1 MVRRMLTIA
10 RPTVL
15 LPQPDSPTK
24 PSVSPC
30 SSANVTPSTAFTSAV
45 LRLRTPPTTGKL
57 TRNWSIS
64 RIFTASPSSRVHQM
78 AAHPMSRR
86 YLDDGR
92 LDLGASFEPLFAAGL
107 EFASGGQI
115 ENARN
120 IPGNCREPLP
130 PVAIHGRNR
139 GQQA

>member
-15 LPQPDSPTK
+15 LPQPDSPTR

-45 LRLRTPPTTGKL
+45 FRLRTPPTTGKL

-64 RIFTASPSSRVHQM
+64 RIFMDSKIFTASPSSRVHQM
-78 AAHPMSRR
+78 AAHPMSGR
-86 YLDDGR
+86 YLDEGR
-92 LDLGASFEPLFAAGL
+92 LDLGATFEPLFAAGF

-115 ENARN
+115 ENAGN
-120 IPGNCREPLP
+120 IPG
-130 PVAIHGRNR
+130 
-139 GQQA
+139 